1 MNGWQQI
8 MMSGRHKAGFPML
21 HAALGAWLVLVMA
34 GTAVAGPLEDAKA
47 AERRD
52 DYEAAIPIY
61 RSLAEKGDVSA
72 QKRLG
77 YFYEIGWGVKPNWL
91 EAAKW
96 YSKAA
101 ETGDADAVRTL
112 SQLGRNWIFKYRD
125 ASDADI
131 YALIETQAQ
140 KGYAAA
146 QWSLGVMN
154 YRFGAPSREGRR
166 NAAEAFGWYRRAA
179 EQGHPDSQASLAA
192 AYANGIGAP
201 EDLVEAYRWYDI
213 AAAGI
218 PAPRRR
224 QSFEGIR
231 ADLIKQR
238 DALARRMTRAQIAQ
252 AQRLAQEW
260 KPKPERRDASYVP
273 PTWPIQ

>member
-1 MNGWQQI
+1 MT
-8 MMSGRHKAGFPML
+8 SECRKAGFPIFR
-21 HAALGAWLVLVMA
+21 AALAAWLVLAAMA
-34 GTAVAGPLEDAKA
+34 GNAVAGPVEDAKA

-61 RSLAEKGDVSA
+61 RSLAEKGDVGA

-77 YFYEIGWGVKPNWL
+77 YFYEIGLGVKPDWL

-125 ASDADI
+125 VSDAAI
-131 YALIETQAQ
+131 YALVETQAR

-154 YRFGAPSREGRR
+154 YRFGTPSQEGRK
-166 NAAEAFGWYRRAA
+166 NAVEALVWYRRAA
-179 EQGHPDSQASLAA
+179 EQGHPDSQASLAM
-192 AYANGIGAP
+192 AYADGIGVP
-201 EDLVEAYRWYDI
+201 RDLVEAYKWLDL
-213 AAAGI
+213 AAENI

-224 QSFEGIR
+224 LNFEGIR

-238 DALARRMTRAQIAQ
+238 DALARRMTRAQIAE
-252 AQRLAQEW
+252 ARRLAEAW
-260 KPKPERRDASYVP
+260 NPKLERSGANYDA
-273 PTWPIQ
+273 PTR